1 LSSQVHR
8 LVESESSVRLTIG
21 LPVYNGEQFL
31 AETLECLLGQTF
43 GDFTLIIC
51 DNASTDE
58 TPEICLDYAKRDRR
72 VQVSRNSVNVGAIGN
87 FNRAFK
93 LATTPLFKWAAHDD
107 LYQPEYLANCMRI
120 LDDNPDVVL
129 AHSGTAFIDES
140 GKAFPFDPATGTYV
154 DPKVGVPQKPDS
166 SEVGRSLQ
174 PVARFWDVLVG
185 ARWGSHMF
193 GIMRRDALLRA
204 GPLLNFAGSDRAM
217 LAGLALLGR
226 FEAIDERLYLKR
238 FHGDGSWALN
248 QKQLKSFLGGNANY
262 SRRSRQMQA
271 FFSAPLDKP
280 IGIMKKAACVG
291 LVAAHSLRTVAQMA
305 GGKEARNA
313 AHGAIWR
320 NKARARDNLA
330 MIASQNVKGQ

>member
-1 LSSQVHR
+1 
-8 LVESESSVRLTIG
+8 
-21 LPVYNGEQFL
+21 
-31 AETLECLLGQTF
+31 
-43 GDFTLIIC
+43 
-51 DNASTDE
+51 
-58 TPEICLDYAKRDRR
+58 
-72 VQVSRNSVNVGAIGN
+72 
-87 FNRAFK
+87 
-93 LATTPLFKWAAHDD
+93 
-107 LYQPEYLANCMRI
+107 
-120 LDDNPDVVL
+120 
-129 AHSGTAFIDES
+129 
-140 GKAFPFDPATGTYV
+140 
-154 DPKVGVPQKPDS
+154 
-166 SEVGRSLQ
+166 
-174 PVARFWDVLVG
+174 
-185 ARWGSHMF
+185 MF